1 MNIYVDLIFNY
12 TLILRRALFRYN
24 FRIRS
29 GPAAKKSQNFSQI
42 PKLACGVGLKFKSHK
57 FYSHLYDM
65 SSMIKPIMKH

>member
-29 GPAAKKSQNFSQI
+29 GPAAKKSQNFSKVSFLKSLNLLVVLVWNLNRTSFI
-42 PKLACGVGLKFKSHK
+42 LTICLAW
-57 FYSHLYDM
+57 
-65 SSMIKPIMKH
+65 